1 MKKSS
6 FWVFL
11 FLALSGW
18 QGGCRPVAKMLP
30 PWPLDLPEGFS
41 QTGAAQLPDKWWH
54 VFGDPVLD
62 GLIEEGVS
70 QNFTIRSAWD
80 RLRQAEAIAARTGAT
95 LLPDAD
101 YTAGARRTRQELND
115 QTLYSTRYN
124 VGLAAAYEVDIWGR
138 VHSSVQAAALDA
150 AAAQE
155 EVYAAAITLS
165 ANIARTWYQLVES
178 RLQERLIAD
187 QIQTNEN
194 VLSIITLQF
203 RQGQVGAANVFR
215 QRQFVEATRG
225 QLINAQERTALLT
238 HQLAIL
244 LGKTPGVWQPQES
257 ELLVVPAELPA
268 TGIPSETLM
277 RRPDLR
283 SAAQAIAAADYR
295 VYAAVAEQYPRI
307 SLSAGVETDS
317 ASTRDLF
324 DNWLASL
331 AANVVGPLFDGGARR
346 AETERN
352 RAVLSERIHNFA
364 QKTLA
369 AVGEVEDALRQDQYQ
384 KQSIANIQQQLA
396 LVERVYERT
405 RESYLKGQLD
415 YLRVLDA
422 LASRQTLQRN
432 ELTERRL
439 LLEYRINLCRAIAGG
454 WPMERP
460 EIAQKSQK
468 LK

>member
-1 MKKSS
+1 MKKSCWILLS
-6 FWVFL
+6 
-11 FLALSGW
+11 LAAAPLW
-18 QGGCRPVAKMLP
+18 LCGCRPAARTTP
-30 PWPLDLPEGFS
+30 PWPQDMPAGFS
-41 QTGAAQLPDKWWH
+41 REGTAALPDQWWQS
-54 VFGDPVLD
+54 FADPTLD
-62 GLIEEGVS
+62 ALIADGVS

-80 RLRQAEAIAARTGAT
+80 RLRQAEAIAARTGAD
-95 LLPDAD
+95 LLPEAN
-101 YTAGARRTRQELND
+101 YTGGARRSRQELND
-115 QTLYSTRYN
+115 QDIYSTRYS
-124 VGLAAAYEVDIWGR
+124 VGLAAAYEIDIWGR
-138 VHSSVQAAALDA
+138 VHSSVQATAMDA

-155 EVYAAAITLS
+155 DVYAAAITLS

-244 LGKTPGVWQPQES
+244 LGKTPGVWQPQDS
-257 ELLVVPAELPA
+257 DQLTVLADLPS

-283 SAAQAIAAADYR
+283 SAGQAIAAADYR
-295 VYAAVAEQYPRI
+295 VYAAAAEQYPRI
-307 SLSAGVETDS
+307 SLSAGIETDS
-317 ASTRDLF
+317 ARTRDMF
-324 DNWLASL
+324 DNWLATL
-331 AANVVGPLFDGGARR
+331 AASAVGPLFDGGSRR
-346 AETERN
+346 AETERT
-352 RAVLSERIHNFA
+352 RAVLSERINTFA
-364 QKTLA
+364 QKTLT
-369 AVGEVEDALRQDQYQ
+369 AVGEVEDALRQDEYQ
-384 KQSIANIQQQLA
+384 RQSIANIQQQLA
-396 LVERVYERT
+396 LAERVYDRT

-439 LLEYRINLCRAIAGG
+439 RLEYRVNLCRAIAGG

-460 EIAQKSQK
+460 ELAKTR
-468 LK
+468 

>member
-1 MKKSS
+1 MVKRH
-6 FWVFL
+6 FL
-11 FLALSGW
+11 FLLLFALSVW
-18 QGGCRPVAKMLP
+18 LGGCRPAAKTLP
-30 PWPLDLPEGFS
+30 PWPQDVPEGFS
-41 QTGAAQLPDKWWH
+41 RSGLAPLPAKWWQS
-54 VFGDPVLD
+54 FDDPALEA
-62 GLIEEGVS
+62 LIEEGIN

-95 LLPDAD
+95 LLPDAN
-101 YTAGARRTRQELND
+101 YTGSARRSRQELND
-115 QTLYSTRYN
+115 KTLYSTRYS
-124 VGLAAAYEVDIWGR
+124 VGLAAAYEVDVWGR

-187 QIQTNEN
+187 QIHTNEN

-203 RQGQVGAANVFR
+203 RQGQVGAANLFR
-215 QRQFVEATRG
+215 QQQFVESTRG

-244 LGKTPGVWQPQES
+244 VGKTPGVWQPQNS
-257 ELLVVPAELPA
+257 DRLILPAELPS

-295 VYAAVAEQYPRI
+295 VYAAAAEQYPRI
-307 SLSAGVETDS
+307 SLSAGVETD
-317 ASTRDLF
+317 AARTRDLF
-324 DNWLASL
+324 DNWLATL

-346 AETERN
+346 AETERT
-352 RAVLSERIHNFA
+352 RAVLSERMNAFA
-364 QKTLA
+364 QRVLTA
-369 AVGEVEDALRQDQYQ
+369 IGEVEDALRQDAYQ
-384 KQSIANIQQQLA
+384 RQSIANIQQQLVLA
-396 LVERVYERT
+396 ERVYERT
-405 RESYLKGQLD
+405 RENYLKGQLD

-422 LASRQTLQRN
+422 LASRQSLQRN

-460 EIAQKSQK
+460 EIAQTR
-468 LK
+468 

>member
-1 MKKSS
+1 MGKY
-6 FWVFL
+6 L
-11 FLALSGW
+11 FLIFLPFVLSVW
-18 QGGCRPVAKMLP
+18 LCGCRPAARTLP
-30 PWPLDLPEGFS
+30 PWPQDLPEGFS
-41 QTGAAQLPDKWWH
+41 QSGTAQLPDKWWQS
-54 VFGDPVLD
+54 FGDPALEA
-62 GLIEEGVS
+62 LIEQGVS

-80 RLRQAEAIAARTGAT
+80 RLRQAEAIAARTGAA
-95 LLPDAD
+95 LLPNAD
-101 YTAGARRTRQELND
+101 YTAGARRSRQELND
-115 QTLYSTRYN
+115 QTYYSTRYSA
-124 VGLAAAYEVDIWGR
+124 GLAAGYEVDIWGR
-138 VHSSVQAAALDA
+138 VHSSVQAAAMDA

-187 QIQTNEN
+187 QVQTNEN

-257 ELLVVPAELPA
+257 EQLIAPTELPT

-283 SAAQAIAAADYR
+283 SAAHAIAAADYR
-295 VYAAVAEQYPRI
+295 VYAAVAEQYPRV
-307 SLSAGVETDS
+307 SVSAGVDTDS
-317 ASTRDLF
+317 VRTRDLF
-324 DNWLASL
+324 DNWLATL
-331 AANVVGPLFDGGARR
+331 AANAVGPLFDAGARR
-346 AETERN
+346 AETERT

-364 QKTLA
+364 QKTLT
-369 AVGEVEDALRQDQYQ
+369 AVGEVEDALRQDEYQ
-384 KQSIANIQQQLA
+384 RQSIANIQQQLA
-396 LVERVYERT
+396 LAERVYERT

-422 LASRQTLQRN
+422 LASRQALQRN

-439 LLEYRINLCRAIAGG
+439 LLEYRIDLCRAIAGG

-460 EIAQKSQK
+460 KIAQTR
-468 LK
+468 